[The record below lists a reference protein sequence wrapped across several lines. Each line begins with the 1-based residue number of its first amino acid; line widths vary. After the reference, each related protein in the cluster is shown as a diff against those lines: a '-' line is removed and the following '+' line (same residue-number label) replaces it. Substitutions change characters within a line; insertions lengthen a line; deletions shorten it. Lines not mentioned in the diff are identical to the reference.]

1 MMTLHF
7 WSAGAVSPLNRGRRG
22 GEGNY
27 NTQLCVF
34 TSALF
39 CLCKKMPSQSFPM
52 KLRHLTNII
61 RSDWYSIMLWAVL
74 QNRWQV
80 LSVFKYCK
88 KKISYNCY
96 KAELFV
102 AFFFFNVEV
111 TLYVCLVSVSILV
124 QSNATGWAQS
134 CSAAF
139 FFWANWDRVHK
150 TLPWELCWKGLCW
163 QCLFQSK
170 RQATTLSCT
179 RTKPDTFV

>member
-1 MMTLHF
+1 
-7 WSAGAVSPLNRGRRG
+7 
-22 GEGNY
+22 
-27 NTQLCVF
+27 
-34 TSALF
+34 
-39 CLCKKMPSQSFPM
+39 M

-111 TLYVCLVSVSILV
+111 TLYVCLVSVSTVFIK
-124 QSNATGWAQS
+124 TYG
-134 CSAAF
+134 F
-139 FFWANWDRVHK
+139 FFFYK
-150 TLPWELCWKGLCW
+150 
-163 QCLFQSK
+163 
-170 RQATTLSCT
+170 
-179 RTKPDTFV
+179 

>member
-111 TLYVCLVSVSILV
+111 TLYVCLVSVSTVFIKTYGFFFS
-124 QSNATGWAQS
+124 SNKKVTMSVSGMFSASWPS
-134 CSAAF
+134 CSA
-139 FFWANWDRVHK
+139 
-150 TLPWELCWKGLCW
+150 L
-163 QCLFQSK
+163 LFH
-170 RQATTLSCT
+170 RWL
-179 RTKPDTFV
+179 

>member
-102 AFFFFNVEV
+102 AFFFLMLKSLCMFVWSVFPQYLLKRMGFFFSSNKKV
-111 TLYVCLVSVSILV
+111 TMSVSGMF
-124 QSNATGWAQS
+124 SASWPS
-134 CSAAF
+134 CSA
-139 FFWANWDRVHK
+139 
-150 TLPWELCWKGLCW
+150 L
-163 QCLFQSK
+163 LFH
-170 RQATTLSCT
+170 RWL
-179 RTKPDTFV
+179 